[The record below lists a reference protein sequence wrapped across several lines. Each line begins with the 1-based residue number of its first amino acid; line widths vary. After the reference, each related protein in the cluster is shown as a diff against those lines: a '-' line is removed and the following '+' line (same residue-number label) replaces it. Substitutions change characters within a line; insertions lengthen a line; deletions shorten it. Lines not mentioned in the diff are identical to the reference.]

1 MNLRHQ
7 DFDLANRMISGDET
21 AFEEFSDNHIP
32 ALYRFALRRLHG
44 DEELT
49 REMVQSTVCKAIDK
63 LESYRGG
70 AALMTWLCAICRT
83 EIAGHFRKKSRYG
96 IEMDLGDE
104 VVESEVSLASQKGE
118 SPEEAVLSKESSNV
132 VHMVLDLLPDH
143 YSRALEW
150 KYLEGESVKT
160 IAARF
165 EIGAKAAESMLT
177 RARSAFHDSYLE
189 LVEVEGPSSSSGI
202 REVQITGA
210 ES

>member
-1 MNLRHQ
+1 MSLRHP
-7 DFDLANRMISGDET
+7 DFQLAKRMISGEET

-49 REMVQSTVCKAIDK
+49 RDMVQSTVCKAIDK
-63 LESYRGG
+63 LESYQGG

-83 EIAGHFRKKSRYG
+83 EIAGYFRKKSRNG

-104 VVESEVSLASQKGE
+104 VVESEVSLTIQKGD
-118 SPEEAVLSKESSNV
+118 SPEEVTLSKESSTV

-150 KYLEGESVKT
+150 KYFEGDSVKT

-177 RARSAFHDSYLE
+177 RARQAFRDGYLE
-189 LVEVEGPSSSSGI
+189 LVEVEGPSSSGGT
-202 REVQITGA
+202 RDVHTTGA